1 MTVRGG
7 DGDHSVR
14 GCGARPL
21 GVDVRRASGRAQ
33 THRKSRALMPSSNVN
48 EH

>member
-1 MTVRGG
+1 MMVRGG

-21 GVDVRRASGRAQ
+21 GVDVRRASERAHTDAQ
-33 THRKSRALMPSSNVN
+33 EVKDTHAIIKC
-48 EH
+48 